1 MYVDETGT
9 PEFSDHTKFFI
20 LGGIVIHEKDI
31 WDIRKKVF
39 DFKQKHFT
47 GTYIESE
54 IHMHDMLM
62 SKKEFKTLRGEE
74 KRLVVEKTYEMI
86 RDLPITVI
94 AAVIN
99 KSCFERDHPTWHVL
113 KTALIILVSRYNYY
127 LESVQGYQDK
137 GIIRFDKSTD
147 KRRNEIK
154 NIMSMLRTAKINN
167 QVSNI
172 LGNPYFVNSDASA
185 GIQVSDIASFCIG
198 KKLMKNTRMP
208 PSQWDIIREKILSND
223 RNKILGYGLNVFPL
237 MTEEEMMDIQP

>member
-9 PEFSDHTKFFI
+9 PEFSDHTQFFI

-31 WDIRKKVF
+31 WDVRKKVF
-39 DFKQKHFT
+39 GFKQKHFT

-62 SKKEFKTLRGEE
+62 SKKEFRTLRGEE

-94 AAVIN
+94 AAVID
-99 KSCFERDHPTWHVL
+99 KSRFEKEHPTWRVL
-113 KTALIILVSRYNYY
+113 KTALIILVSRYNHY
-127 LESVQGYQDK
+127 LKSVQGSQVQ

-147 KRRNEIK
+147 KRRIEIR
-154 NIMSMLRTAKINN
+154 NIMKMLRTAKTNN

-172 LGNPYFVNSDASA
+172 LDKVYFVNSDGSA

-198 KKLMKNTRMP
+198 KKLMQDTRMP
-208 PSQWDIIREKILSND
+208 SSQWNIIKEKILTNEQ
-223 RNKILGYGLNVFPL
+223 NKILGYGLNVFPH
-237 MTEEEMMDIQP
+237 MTEKESKDIQP